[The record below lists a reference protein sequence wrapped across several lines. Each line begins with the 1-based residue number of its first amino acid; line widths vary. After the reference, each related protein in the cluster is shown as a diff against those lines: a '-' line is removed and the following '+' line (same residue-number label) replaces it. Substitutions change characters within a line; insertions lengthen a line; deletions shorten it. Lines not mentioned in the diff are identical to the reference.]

1 MKANVTA
8 TGHIFKK
15 WYVLGEDDPLSTD
28 ENFTWHIPEQ
38 LPSGDT
44 IMAYTEPADN
54 YIRLRW
60 GNTLARTNM
69 TVYVDDVAIDDNVIA
84 NGYLVTRNPEHVV
97 KIMYHAEQHAAH
109 IPVSI
114 RCGKELQQ
122 WHDILIA
129 EPRLRT
135 SDHTVPFDCPIE
147 LTEAPRHSSTPNDNY
162 DLFKITAQTGV
173 DEGAVDNWFTQ
184 LDIKIY
190 DFGDWFD
197 LQRIRNDQPQY
208 MGIVYCNHDV
218 TRGDVF
224 STFLYTA
231 NGKWNSLFR
240 HTTVEV
246 YMNGTKIHDE
256 RVPCW
261 DGIDPVKYDDRG
273 TCNIFF
279 KTGFSILP

>member
-69 TVYVDDVAIDDNVIA
+69 TVYVDDVAIDDGVIA
-84 NGYLVTRNPEHVV
+84 NGYLVTRNPSHVV
-97 KIMYHAEQHAAH
+97 KIAYHAEQHAAH

-122 WHDILIA
+122 WKMILLA

-135 SDHTVPFDCPIE
+135 NDPTVPFDCPIT
-147 LTEAPRHSSTPNDNY
+147 LTEAPRHSTVADDDY

-173 DEGAVDNWFTQ
+173 DEGAVDNWFTSLQ
-184 LDIKIY
+184 ICTY
-190 DFGDWFD
+190 YFEDWFD
-197 LQRIRNDQPQY
+197 LQRISNAAPQY
-208 MGIVYCNHDV
+208 MGIVYVNHDYWDGR
-218 TRGDVF
+218 TSSQF
-224 STFLYTA
+224 IYNA

-246 YMNGTKIHDE
+246 YVNGSKQHDE

-261 DGIDPVKYDDRG
+261 DGIDVKYDDKG
-273 TCNIFF
+273 TCNVFF